1 MRTHDDEIIKELISK
16 TDLPRAKPIQ
26 QINLMFMMD
35 AKKGVRSSS
44 GEKPIYN
51 LSDKSFHQ
59 MKEYLLKLLAEN
71 VGYIEKIMMNFP
83 DKSAIHE
90 QCAYYMRAFSRAQ
103 IFPDA
108 NHRTGFFS
116 LARILEKKG
125 IVIDADAQEIT
136 ALFEYIKGQGWMEQ
150 GEMMVN
156 LKAKDAEYQHLSN
169 WFRLRLKFR

>member
-1 MRTHDDEIIKELISK
+1 MRTHDDDLTNERISK

-35 AKKGVRSSS
+35 AKKGVRSPS

-59 MKEYLLKLLAEN
+59 MKMYLLKLPAEN
-71 VGYIEKIMMNFP
+71 VGYIEKIMLNFP
-83 DKSAIHE
+83 EKSAIHE

-125 IVIDADAQEIT
+125 INIEADAQEIT

-156 LKAKDAEYQHLSN
+156 LREKDAEYRHLCN